1 MWQNYNIIRNI
12 SYNANYKTPMTCC
25 ALEHDIYS
33 QIIDHMQNDTLE
45 LLPFRL
51 VSEVGVAINKSFV
64 GNFSF
69 DEDEATVYMTENG
82 SWLLFAGKLQNM
94 EELATI
100 TDCAD
105 GVWSVYAAGDLST
118 ASRNAFK

>member
-1 MWQNYNIIRNI
+1 MWQNYNIIRDI
-12 SYNANYKTPMTCC
+12 SYNAKYSTPATCV
-25 ALEHDIYS
+25 ALEHEIYP
-33 QIIDHMQNDTLE
+33 QVIDHMQNDTLE

-64 GNFSF
+64 GNFSN
-69 DEDEATVYMTENG
+69 DEDEATVYMSENG
-82 SWLLFAGKLQNM
+82 QWLLFAGKLKM

-105 GVWSVYAAGDLST
+105 GLWSVYAAGDLST